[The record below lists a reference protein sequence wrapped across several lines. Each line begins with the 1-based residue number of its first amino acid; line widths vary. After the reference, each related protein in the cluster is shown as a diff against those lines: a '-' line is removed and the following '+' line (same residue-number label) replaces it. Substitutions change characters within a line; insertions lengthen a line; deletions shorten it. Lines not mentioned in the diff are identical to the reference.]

1 MDTKTFLFGDRR
13 ALLPTNKP
21 ISGTVPI
28 QHENSVGSEP
38 LRKLPI
44 ARKCIGY
51 IADTINKAEPQIV
64 DLDGNV
70 LATRHRLPEWIR
82 QPTPEYVMEET
93 IQQSVWSLF
102 VNGYLRMLGFVGPT
116 GRPAWIYIGVSPI
129 QSMVM
134 ETGQILYVYT
144 PDFGEI
150 DDLVANRVA
159 YRRRFSAPGPVRGIG
174 EMEPAR
180 TLLNTALHAQDV
192 VDRYFGS
199 NMMMDLIFTH
209 DGEYIEG
216 AGSNLLEQ
224 LAKRHAGPSRAWRPL
239 VQDRKWKVE
248 RLRES
253 NQASQMIELWGMVNT
268 MVCTQVFGIDPLVF
282 SLSSAPTSATSL
294 TYQNASN
301 LRSQVW
307 QQAVEPIAN
316 IIAGAY
322 SEYLP
327 SGQMLQFSPT
337 EFLRGSPS
345 DRGQLVA
352 QMALANKHS
361 ESEIFTESEMR
372 DVLGYSPKPKSPREV
387 E

>member
-1 MDTKTFLFGDRR
+1 MGVKAFLFGDTRG
-13 ALLPTNKP
+13 LLPTNKV
-21 ISGTVPI
+21 ITGTVPI
-28 QHENSVGSEP
+28 QHENSAGSEP

-51 IADTINKAEPQIV
+51 IADTINKAEPEIV

-70 LATRHRLPEWIR
+70 MATRHRLPEWIR
-82 QPTPEYVMEET
+82 QPTPEFVMEE
-93 IQQSVWSLF
+93 IVQQAVWSLF
-102 VNGYLRMLGFVGPT
+102 VDGCLRMFGFVGARREPE
-116 GRPAWIYIGVSPI
+116 WVYIGTNPMLSH
-129 QSMVM
+129 VM
-134 ETGQILYVYT
+134 ETGSGVYIFAPT
-144 PDFGEI
+144 FGEAQRHANY
-150 DDLVANRVA
+150 VAF
-159 YRRRFSAPGPVRGIG
+159 RRRFAAPGPVRGIG
-174 EMEPAR
+174 ELEPAR

-192 VDRYFGS
+192 MDRYFGS

-216 AGSNLLEQ
+216 AGATLLEQ
-224 LAKRHAGPSRAWRPL
+224 LAKRHAGPSRSWRPL

-253 NQASQMIELWGMVNT
+253 NQASQMMELWGMVNT
-268 MVCTQVFGIDPLVF
+268 MVSTQVFGIDPLVF

-307 QQAVEPIAN
+307 QQAVEPIAS

-327 SGQMLQFSPT
+327 PNQFLRFSPT
-337 EFLRGSPS
+337 DFLRGSPA

-361 ESEIFTESEMR
+361 ESEIFSESEMR
-372 DVLGYSPKPKSPREV
+372 EVLGYPGKTASPRAQAE
-387 E
+387 